1 MKSPS
6 LKLSQLKIIEY
17 QNKYYL
23 HMNKIYNHTENLFEK
38 LVSLATTILGNS
50 ISFLIA
56 LCLVLF
62 WWINSLFINNDTHL
76 IIGDIIFGVTFLS
89 LFIIQKSFNRF
100 SASLHLKI
108 NELVSSHEPASNAVM
123 NAEIKTEREITE
135 LSKEYSELAEQIKD
149 LNEEIKEEFNR
160 ELDKTLN
167 EDENQIKE

>member
-1 MKSPS
+1 
-6 LKLSQLKIIEY
+6 
-17 QNKYYL
+17 
-23 HMNKIYNHTENLFEK
+23 MNKIYSHTENLFEK
-38 LVSLATTILGNS
+38 LVSIATTILGNS

-62 WWINSLFINNDTHL
+62 WWINSLFINNDIHL
-76 IIGDIIFGVTFLS
+76 IIGDIIFGFTFLS

-135 LSKEYSELAEQIKD
+135 LSKEYSELAGQINA
-149 LNEEIKEEFNR
+149 LEEEIEGGFNG
-160 ELDKTLN
+160 ELDKALD
-167 EDENQIKE
+167 DEENHIKE